1 MPLVMFLPGWE
12 QGRKAYHRHISGD
25 KRPCLNIKELLEYS
39 KAHGIQTFCYGT
51 LAGGFLAERYMGIP
65 YPGPETR
72 SQVKYMQI
80 IEDTLTWDGL
90 QELLKLLKGIADEC
104 GVSISNVA
112 VQYILRQEGVGAVM
126 VGTRNSR
133 HVDSN
138 MRTLQFD
145 LTDAQMDKI
154 RSFLSSYPIL
164 PGDCFGLE
172 RTSPRYLGILLMD
185 LNGEPV

>member
-1 MPLVMFLPGWE
+1 
-12 QGRKAYHRHISGD
+12 
-25 KRPCLNIKELLEYS
+25 
-39 KAHGIQTFCYGT
+39 
-51 LAGGFLAERYMGIP
+51 
-65 YPGPETR
+65 
-72 SQVKYMQI
+72 
-80 IEDTLTWDGL
+80 
-90 QELLKLLKGIADEC
+90 
-104 GVSISNVA
+104 
-112 VQYILRQEGVGAVM
+112 M